1 MPMIRLAKINRPDK
15 YPEVA
20 VVIATV
26 SSFFIFYFMHG
37 CVVLVRHYLDAVGI
51 ILDDHHQ
58 WMIKVLFFFQYTA
71 QPYNDLNIDGT
82 LFKNIYRDRL
92 DLMHCTQY
100 QGNEMLAIKDGR

>member
-58 WMIKVLFFFQYTA
+58 WMIKVLFFLSA
-71 QPYNDLNIDGT
+71 RSASSALRND
-82 LFKNIYRDRL
+82 FS
-92 DLMHCTQY
+92 
-100 QGNEMLAIKDGR
+100 ASASPF

>member
-1 MPMIRLAKINRPDK
+1 MIRLAKINRPDK

-20 VVIATV
+20 VVLATV

-58 WMIKVLFFFQYTA
+58 WMIKVKRFFINAVQW
-71 QPYNDLNIDGT
+71 PKSRHSSPKRN
-82 LFKNIYRDRL
+82 KKR
-92 DLMHCTQY
+92 
-100 QGNEMLAIKDGR
+100 

>member
-58 WMIKVLFFFQYTA
+58 WMIKVFIFLQHT
-71 QPYNDLNIDGT
+71 YNDLNIDSP
-82 LFKNIYRDRL
+82 LLKNRYRDRL
-92 DLMHCTQY
+92 DLKHCTQY
-100 QGNEMLAIKDGR
+100 QGNKMLAIKDGR